1 MWLLIDDL
9 RQSMGCDA
17 VARTSKAA
25 KIFLRNNTW
34 ECVIFDNDLG
44 EAVEGYQIMQWA
56 IDNCYLPNHIQLV
69 TSNPVALER
78 MQHMLRGEGYVG
90 NSRIFKKEA

>member
-1 MWLLIDDL
+1 MWLLIDDS

-17 VARTSKAA
+17 VARTAKSA
-25 KIFLRNNTW
+25 KIFLAQNEW

-44 EAVEGYQIMQWA
+44 EKVEGYDIMKWA
-56 IDNCYLPNHIQLV
+56 FENDHMPNDVQLV

-78 MQHMLRGEGYVG
+78 MQNLLKDNGYTG
-90 NSRIFKKEA
+90 HSRVFKK